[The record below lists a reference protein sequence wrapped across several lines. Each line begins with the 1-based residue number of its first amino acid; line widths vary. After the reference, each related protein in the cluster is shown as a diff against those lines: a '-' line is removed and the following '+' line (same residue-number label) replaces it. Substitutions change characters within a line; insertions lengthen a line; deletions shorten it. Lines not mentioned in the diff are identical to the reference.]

1 MPIVLIFC
9 RDLYVVRYNDI
20 AALFL
25 LFFGLCA
32 ALFFLFFFHSEPAA
46 EVDQST
52 CPEPCTG
59 DIVTYYWSINPS
71 GVYVLDR
78 ASTDAD
84 PTLCWLPLYYEIRHG
99 PPSEEITT
107 WSTSCITELLEA
119 LEEAK
124 NNGSYSSSSNN
135 GDGGGVGAT
144 DGEGAGAGSAADSGG
159 SAAVLAAVIIPVAL
173 VCFIGAAFLLMR
185 HQRARR
191 LKKMRTTEE
200 AWGQGLDGSGMPKK
214 QAVAADGGTVV
225 VGEEGRR
232 GGGGGDEGELA
243 GPMKK
248 RKSFPPPK
256 RAFTDISMEDNE
268 DDVEAAERAAGEES
282 EEEVDAHAEDDAVYP
297 LDV

>member
-1 MPIVLIFC
+1 MFLVT
-9 RDLYVVRYNDI
+9 
-20 AALFL
+20 AL
-25 LFFGLCA
+25 C
-32 ALFFLFFFHSEPAA
+32 FFFFVRSEPAA

-59 DIVTYYWSINPS
+59 DIVTYYWSINP
-71 GVYVLDR
+71 GTVYVLDR

-84 PTLCWLPLYYEIRHG
+84 PTPCWLPVYDEIKHG
-99 PPSEEITT
+99 PPSKEISM
-107 WSTSCITELLEA
+107 WSTSCIIGLVEA

-135 GDGGGVGAT
+135 GGGGGVVAT
-144 DGEGAGAGSAADSGG
+144 DAEGADAAAVADSGG
-159 SAAVLAAVIIPVAL
+159 SAAVIAAVIIAVAL

-191 LKKMRTTEE
+191 VEKMRTTDE

-214 QAVAADGGTVV
+214 QAVSAGGTAVV
-225 VGEEGRR
+225 VGEEGQR
-232 GGGGGDEGELA
+232 GGGGGEEEELV
-243 GPMKK
+243 GPIKK

-268 DDVEAAERAAGEES
+268 DDVEAAERAAGGES